1 LLTTTYLS
9 PFNYLLIIMPVDF
22 FAFLTARAAVSLVTA
37 MLSIAIGWHLYQ
49 NSGDPFDLALV
60 GLMQIMPIFLFFFV
74 TGWATDSLPRKAL
87 LIICTIADAVILI
100 GITMA
105 MLADDLNL
113 TIIFA
118 LLFAHGGVKAFYTPA
133 QQAIIPNIVPPAM
146 LSRAIALNSTIGKIF
161 ATAGPLLAGVLITLI
176 DVYTYL
182 VAAGLMGISTI
193 AYLFLPKLTRLA
205 PVGRSLD
212 MVLGGV
218 AYVRSN
224 SIVLG
229 AIALDLFI
237 VLMGSVVTLLPVYA
251 ADILNVGPES
261 LGVLR
266 GMPALGGVVVGLG
279 LAALPPMRRS
289 GLCLFAALL
298 VFAASILVFAVST
311 IFWVSLVALFV
322 YGAADMISVNIRMT
336 LIQLATP
343 DHLRGRVSA
352 VNAIFISS
360 SNEMGDVRAGSA
372 AALLGPVTTVFI
384 GGLAALGVAISGW
397 YIFPKLRHLDRLAD
411 LCPQDES
418 ERKGDKN
425 DQQ

>member
-1 LLTTTYLS
+1 
-9 PFNYLLIIMPVDF
+9 MPATF
-22 FAFLTARAAVSLVTA
+22 YAFLTARAAVSLVTA

-60 GLMQIMPIFLFFFV
+60 GLMQILPIFLFFFV

-87 LIICTIADAVILI
+87 LITCTISEMLILG
-100 GITMA
+100 GITLA
-105 MLADDLNL
+105 MLADELNL
-113 TIIFA
+113 TIIFS

-133 QQAIIPNIVPPAM
+133 QQAIIPNIVPADM
-146 LSRAIALNSTIGKIF
+146 LSRAIALNSTIGKVF
-161 ATAGPLLAGVLITLI
+161 GTAGPLLAGILITLI

-182 VAAGLMGISTI
+182 VAAGLMAIGTI
-193 AYLFLPKLTRLA
+193 AYLFLPKLTRLKPA
-205 PVGRSLD
+205 GRSLE

-218 AYVRSN
+218 AYVWSN

-237 VLMGSVVTLLPVYA
+237 VLMGSVVALLPVYA

-289 GLCLFAALL
+289 GLCLFASLV
-298 VFAASILVFAVST
+298 VFACSILVFSLST
-311 IFWVSLVALFV
+311 IYWLSLVALFV
-322 YGAADMISVNIRMT
+322 YGAADMVSVNIRMT

-372 AALLGPVTTVFI
+372 AAILGPVTTVFI
-384 GGLAALGVAISGW
+384 GGLAALGVAVGGW
-397 YIFPKLRHLDRLAD
+397 YLFPKLRHLDRLAD
-411 LCPQDES
+411 LCPPEDAKVAKA
-418 ERKGDKN
+418 R
-425 DQQ
+425 

>member
-1 LLTTTYLS
+1 MS
-9 PFNYLLIIMPVDF
+9 VNF

-87 LIICTIADAVILI
+87 LIICTITEAVILI

-105 MLADDLNL
+105 MLVDDLNL
-113 TIIFA
+113 TVIFT

-146 LSRAIALNSTIGKIF
+146 LSRAIALNSTIGKVF
-161 ATAGPLLAGVLITLI
+161 ATAGPLLAGVLITVI

-182 VAAGLMGISTI
+182 VAAGLMGISTT
-193 AYLFLPKLTRLA
+193 AYLFLPQLTRLK

-298 VFAASILVFAVST
+298 VFAASILLFAVST
-311 IFWVSLVALFV
+311 IFWVSLAALFV
-322 YGAADMISVNIRMT
+322 YGAADMVSVNIRMT

-372 AALLGPVTTVFI
+372 AALLGPATAVFI
-384 GGLAALGVAISGW
+384 GGLAALGVAIGGW

-411 LCPQDES
+411 LCPQDGPEV
-418 ERKGDKN
+418 KGDRN
-425 DQQ
+425 DRQ

>member
-1 LLTTTYLS
+1 
-9 PFNYLLIIMPVDF
+9 MPVDF

-161 ATAGPLLAGVLITLI
+161 ATAGPLLAGILITLI
-176 DVYTYL
+176 DVYTYF

-384 GGLAALGVAISGW
+384 GGLAALCVAIGGW
-397 YIFPKLRHLDRLAD
+397 YVFPKLRHLDRLAD
-411 LCPQDES
+411 LSPPDES
-418 ERKGDKN
+418 RINGDKN
-425 DQQ
+425 DQR

>member
-1 LLTTTYLS
+1 
-9 PFNYLLIIMPVDF
+9 MPVDF

-37 MLSIAIGWHLYQ
+37 MLTIAIGWHLYQ

-60 GLMQIMPIFLFFFV
+60 GLMQIIPIFLFFFM

-87 LIICTIADAVILI
+87 LIICTITEAVILI

-105 MLADDLNL
+105 MLVDELNL
-113 TIIFA
+113 TVIFA

-146 LSRAIALNSTIGKIF
+146 LSRAIALNSTIGKVF
-161 ATAGPLLAGVLITLI
+161 ATAGPLLAGVLITVI

-182 VAAGLMGISTI
+182 VAAGLMGVSTI
-193 AYLFLPKLTRLA
+193 AYLFLPKLTRLK

-266 GMPALGGVVVGLG
+266 GMPALGGVVVGFG

-311 IFWVSLVALFV
+311 IFWVSLLALFV

-372 AALLGPVTTVFI
+372 AALLGPVTTVFV
-384 GGLAALGVAISGW
+384 GGLAALSVAIGGW
-397 YIFPKLRHLDRLAD
+397 YVFPKLRHLDRLAD
-411 LCPQDES
+411 LCPTN
-418 ERKGDKN
+418 ERKIKGNKN

>member
-1 LLTTTYLS
+1 
-9 PFNYLLIIMPVDF
+9 
-22 FAFLTARAAVSLVTA
+22 
-37 MLSIAIGWHLYQ
+37 YQ

-60 GLMQIMPIFLFFFV
+60 GLMQILPIFLFFFV

-87 LIICTIADAVILI
+87 LIICTISEMVILG
-100 GITMA
+100 GITLV
-105 MLADDLNL
+105 MLADELNL
-113 TIIFA
+113 TIIFS

-133 QQAIIPNIVPPAM
+133 QQAIIPNIVPADM
-146 LSRAIALNSTIGKIF
+146 LSRAIALNSTIGKVF
-161 ATAGPLLAGVLITLI
+161 GTAGPLLAGILITLI

-182 VAAGLMGISTI
+182 VAAGLMGIGTI
-193 AYLFLPKLTRLA
+193 AYLFLPKLTRLKPA
-205 PVGRSLD
+205 GRSLE

-237 VLMGSVVTLLPVYA
+237 VLMGSVVALLPVYA

-289 GLCLFAALL
+289 GLCLFAALV
-298 VFAASILVFAVST
+298 VFAGSILVFSLST
-311 IFWVSLVALFV
+311 VYWLSLMALFV
-322 YGAADMISVNIRMT
+322 YGAADMVSVNIRMT

-372 AALLGPVTTVFI
+372 AAILGPVTTVFI
-384 GGLAALGVAISGW
+384 GGLAALGVAVGGW
-397 YIFPKLRHLDRLAD
+397 YLFPKLRHLDRLAD
-411 LCPQDES
+411 LCPP
-418 ERKGDKN
+418 
-425 DQQ
+425 

>member
-1 LLTTTYLS
+1 
-9 PFNYLLIIMPVDF
+9 
-22 FAFLTARAAVSLVTA
+22 
-37 MLSIAIGWHLYQ
+37 
-49 NSGDPFDLALV
+49 
-60 GLMQIMPIFLFFFV
+60 
-74 TGWATDSLPRKAL
+74 
-87 LIICTIADAVILI
+87 
-100 GITMA
+100 
-105 MLADDLNL
+105 
-113 TIIFA
+113 
-118 LLFAHGGVKAFYTPA
+118 
-133 QQAIIPNIVPPAM
+133 
-146 LSRAIALNSTIGKIF
+146 
-161 ATAGPLLAGVLITLI
+161 
-176 DVYTYL
+176 
-182 VAAGLMGISTI
+182 MGISTI

-205 PVGRSLD
+205 PIGRSLD

-384 GGLAALGVAISGW
+384 GGLAALGVAIGGW

>member
-1 LLTTTYLS
+1 MIHS
-9 PFNYLLIIMPVDF
+9 PDDLIIKLGELQKTKPQSDSKERIIKSEAKWKRLSNDLESLREQKRNLNAKVSEEAKSSVAELGELKGRQETMIATRTKELQEARKDAKV
-22 FAFLTARAAVSLVTA
+22 AELELTRLER
-37 MLSIAIGWHLYQ
+37 LSGNTTQ
-49 NSGDPFDLALV
+49 D
-60 GLMQIMPIFLFFFV
+60 
-74 TGWATDSLPRKAL
+74 KAS
-87 LIICTIADAVILI
+87 I
-100 GITMA
+100 
-105 MLADDLNL
+105 
-113 TIIFA
+113 
-118 LLFAHGGVKAFYTPA
+118 
-133 QQAIIPNIVPPAM
+133 Q
-146 LSRAIALNSTIGKIF
+146 LNSTIGKIF

-193 AYLFLPKLTRLA
+193 AYLFLPKLTRLK

-279 LAALPPMRRS
+279 LAAMPPMRRS

-322 YGAADMISVNIRMT
+322 YGAADMVSVNIRMT

-372 AALLGPVTTVFI
+372 AALLGPVTTVFV
-384 GGLAALGVAISGW
+384 GGLAALSVAIGGW
-397 YIFPKLRHLDRLAD
+397 YVFPKLRHLDRLAD
-411 LCPQDES
+411 LCPKDELKI
-418 ERKGDKN
+418 KGNKN

>member
-1 LLTTTYLS
+1 
-9 PFNYLLIIMPVDF
+9 MPVDF

-87 LIICTIADAVILI
+87 LVICTIADAAILI

-161 ATAGPLLAGVLITLI
+161 ATAGPLLAGILITLI
-176 DVYTYL
+176 DVYTYF

>member
-1 LLTTTYLS
+1 
-9 PFNYLLIIMPVDF
+9 
-22 FAFLTARAAVSLVTA
+22 
-37 MLSIAIGWHLYQ
+37 
-49 NSGDPFDLALV
+49 
-60 GLMQIMPIFLFFFV
+60 
-74 TGWATDSLPRKAL
+74 
-87 LIICTIADAVILI
+87 
-100 GITMA
+100 
-105 MLADDLNL
+105 
-113 TIIFA
+113 
-118 LLFAHGGVKAFYTPA
+118 
-133 QQAIIPNIVPPAM
+133 M

-193 AYLFLPKLTRLA
+193 AYLFLPKLTWLA

-279 LAALPPMRRS
+279 LAAMPPMLAFAPGSIGKNRPLLRRCWFNPS
-289 GLCLFAALL
+289 RVMPGC
-298 VFAASILVFAVST
+298 T
-311 IFWVSLVALFV
+311 ITS
-322 YGAADMISVNIRMT
+322 R
-336 LIQLATP
+336 
-343 DHLRGRVSA
+343 
-352 VNAIFISS
+352 SS
-360 SNEMGDVRAGSA
+360 
-372 AALLGPVTTVFI
+372 
-384 GGLAALGVAISGW
+384 
-397 YIFPKLRHLDRLAD
+397 
-411 LCPQDES
+411 
-418 ERKGDKN
+418 
-425 DQQ
+425 

>member
-1 LLTTTYLS
+1 
-9 PFNYLLIIMPVDF
+9 MPVDF

-37 MLSIAIGWHLYQ
+37 MLTIAIGWHLYQ

-60 GLMQIMPIFLFFFV
+60 GLMQIIPIFLFFFV

-87 LIICTIADAVILI
+87 LIICTITEAVILI
-100 GITMA
+100 SITMA
-105 MLADDLNL
+105 MLVDDLNL
-113 TIIFA
+113 TVIFA

-146 LSRAIALNSTIGKIF
+146 LSRAIALNSTIGKVF
-161 ATAGPLLAGVLITLI
+161 ATAGPLLAGVLITVI

-193 AYLFLPKLTRLA
+193 AYLFLPKLTQLK
-205 PVGRSLD
+205 PIGRSLD

-279 LAALPPMRRS
+279 LAAMPPMRRS

-322 YGAADMISVNIRMT
+322 YGAADMVSVNIRMT

-384 GGLAALGVAISGW
+384 GGLAALSVAIGGW
-397 YIFPKLRHLDRLAD
+397 YVFPKLRHLDRLAD
-411 LCPQDES
+411 LCPPDGPKL
-418 ERKGDKN
+418 KGDKN
-425 DQQ
+425 DQ

>member
-1 LLTTTYLS
+1 
-9 PFNYLLIIMPVDF
+9 MPVDF

-37 MLSIAIGWHLYQ
+37 MLTIAIGWHLYQ

-60 GLMQIMPIFLFFFV
+60 GLMQIIPIFLFFFM

-87 LIICTIADAVILI
+87 LIICTITEAVILI

-105 MLADDLNL
+105 MLVDDLNL
-113 TIIFA
+113 TVIFA

-146 LSRAIALNSTIGKIF
+146 LSRAIALNSTIGKVS
-161 ATAGPLLAGVLITLI
+161 ATAGPLLAGILITMI

-193 AYLFLPKLTRLA
+193 AYLFLPKLTRLK

-298 VFAASILVFAVST
+298 VFAASILIFAVST

-322 YGAADMISVNIRMT
+322 YGAADMVSVNIRMT

-384 GGLAALGVAISGW
+384 GGLAALGVAIGGW
-397 YIFPKLRHLDRLAD
+397 DVFPKLRHLDRLAD
-411 LCPQDES
+411 LCLPNEPKL
-418 ERKGDKN
+418 KGDKN
-425 DQQ
+425 DR

>member
-1 LLTTTYLS
+1 
-9 PFNYLLIIMPVDF
+9 MPVDF

>member
-1 LLTTTYLS
+1 
-9 PFNYLLIIMPVDF
+9 MPVDF

-37 MLSIAIGWHLYQ
+37 MLTIAIGWHLYQ

-60 GLMQIMPIFLFFFV
+60 GLMQIIPIFLFFFM

-87 LIICTIADAVILI
+87 LIICTIIEAVILI

-105 MLADDLNL
+105 MLVDELNL
-113 TIIFA
+113 TVIFA

-146 LSRAIALNSTIGKIF
+146 LSRAIALNSTIGKVF
-161 ATAGPLLAGVLITLI
+161 ATAGPLLAGVLITVI

-182 VAAGLMGISTI
+182 VAAGLMGVSTI
-193 AYLFLPKLTRLA
+193 AYLFLPKLTRLK

-266 GMPALGGVVVGLG
+266 GMPALGGVVVGFG

-322 YGAADMISVNIRMT
+322 YGAADMVSVNIRMT

-384 GGLAALGVAISGW
+384 GGLAALSVAIGGW
-397 YIFPKLRHLDRLAD
+397 YVFPKLRHLDRLAD